1 MELLQQ
7 VGAICLVLGLVWIAA
22 RTLGR
27 RQGGGMFRMALFR
40 NNLFRGELIR
50 CLSGRK
56 VAPNLSAGEKVRLTP
71 QHSIH
76 MVTAGSK
83 TWLVGCYSGGM
94 SVLGEMPEQ
103 VADATMAGKMHSH
116 AA

>member
-7 VGAICLVLGLVWIAA
+7 IGAITLVLGLAWFAA

-27 RQGGGMFRMALFR
+27 RQSGRTFRLGLFR
-40 NNLFRGELIR
+40 NNVFRGEFLR
-50 CLSGRK
+50 CLSARK
-56 VAPNLSAGEKVRLTP
+56 AAPALSAGEKVRLTP

-103 VADATMAGKMHSH
+103 SEEPRLAGKMHST

>member
-7 VGAICLVLGLVWIAA
+7 VGAICLVFGLAWIAA

-27 RQGGGMFRMALFR
+27 RQGAGALFR

-56 VAPNLSAGEKVRLTP
+56 VAPHLSAGEKVRLTP

-76 MVTAGSK
+76 MVTAGSR

-103 VADATMAGKMHSH
+103 AADAPVAGKMHSH